1 VIAAVSRAA
10 AIAGAAALLGACVP
24 HTPPTTPAAED
35 HTWQIVA
42 HKMPGVSAMS
52 DADAA
57 RWHGRFVHLQARR
70 AANGVDT
77 CDTPAY
83 TGTTQPAEAFLAVDY
98 RILPSGL
105 GVPADAQVRVIE
117 VTCGGQPWTALGGR
131 VLSFGAAGEFAVW
144 DGVFFVL
151 RRVHL

>member
-1 VIAAVSRAA
+1 
-10 AIAGAAALLGACVP
+10 
-24 HTPPTTPAAED
+24 
-35 HTWQIVA
+35 
-42 HKMPGVSAMS
+42 MS

-57 RWHGRFVHLQARR
+57 RWHGRFVRLQARR
-70 AANGVDT
+70 AANGVDS

-83 TGTTQPAEAFLAVDY
+83 TETTQPAEAFLAVDY
-98 RILPSGL
+98 RILPARL

-117 VTCGGQPWTALGGR
+117 VSCGGQPWATLGGR
-131 VLSFGAAGEFAVW
+131 VLSFGAAGEYAVW